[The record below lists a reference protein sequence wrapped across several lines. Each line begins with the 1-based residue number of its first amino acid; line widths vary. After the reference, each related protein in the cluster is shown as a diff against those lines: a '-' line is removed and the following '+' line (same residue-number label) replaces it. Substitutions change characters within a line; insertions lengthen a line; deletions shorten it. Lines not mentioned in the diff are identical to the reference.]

1 MAFGPR
7 TSRSVS
13 LARVSHAAGLLL
25 LSALS
30 ACSSG
35 RTAPAAPTPATA
47 RPGGAPAAPRAMT
60 VPSLAG
66 YDLALSRGTR
76 TPTGAPGP
84 RYWQQWADYKLQ
96 AELNPVSKR
105 LTGKGA
111 ITYYNRS
118 PDTLGTVYLQ
128 LLQNIFAPGSRHN
141 TTVPWAVE
149 GIELDRVAAE
159 GSELA
164 AGAGEA
170 PG

>member
-7 TSRSVS
+7 TSHSVR
-13 LARVSHAAGLLL
+13 LASVRLAASLLL
-25 LSALS
+25 LSTIS

-47 RPGGAPAAPRAMT
+47 RPVGVPAAPRAMT
-60 VPSLAG
+60 LPSLAG

-76 TPTGAPGP
+76 SPTGAPGP
-84 RYWQQWADYKLQ
+84 RYWQQWADYKLE

-118 PDTLGTVYLQ
+118 PDTRGTV
-128 LLQNIFAPGSRHN
+128 
-141 TTVPWAVE
+141 
-149 GIELDRVAAE
+149 
-159 GSELA
+159 
-164 AGAGEA
+164 
-170 PG
+170 